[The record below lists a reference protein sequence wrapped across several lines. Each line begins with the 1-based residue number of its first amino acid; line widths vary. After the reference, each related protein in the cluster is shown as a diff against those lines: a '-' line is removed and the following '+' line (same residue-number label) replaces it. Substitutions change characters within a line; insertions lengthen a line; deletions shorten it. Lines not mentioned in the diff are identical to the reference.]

1 MQFQAFVPL
10 WYETDCRMSLI
21 WHPGCSVT
29 GGHCGGNIICVILFF
44 TVQSTS
50 RFFFSFPKTEGNS
63 ERSLSLRLVKDLRSV
78 RHVTCSSSSTLA
90 RLLIA
95 VSLPHL
101 QRIHCQN
108 EAELTA
114 VQSVDT
120 FDLTAPVGKQF
131 QELESIVANFC
142 KR

>member
-1 MQFQAFVPL
+1 MQFSVYVPL

-21 WHPGCSVT
+21 WHPGCFVT
-29 GGHCGGNIICVILFF
+29 GGHNIICAILFF

-50 RFFFSFPKTEGNS
+50 RFSFSFPKTKGNS

-101 QRIHCQN
+101 RRIHCQS

-114 VQSVDT
+114 VYSVDT